1 MAETATYGWMIAY
14 GGRGLVCSTRCS
26 VCVKG
31 SLCARG
37 RIALGFLA
45 CAASNEASSR
55 SNMHGIPITPQR
67 WQPSESPASF
77 SQRLF
82 CFLHALH
89 ALEDL
94 GRFGLAKAFCDASS
108 PMFVETFSPSMKA
121 VRQKI
126 YPGAYDSESPSDWT
140 LKDPPDALRIPRI
153 LREVATSSPKPMTFL
168 GAYKINVSD

>member
-14 GGRGLVCSTRCS
+14 GGRGLVCSTGCS

-31 SLCARG
+31 GLFARG
-37 RIALGFLA
+37 RIALSFLA
-45 CAASNEASSR
+45 CSPSNEASSG
-55 SNMHGIPITPQR
+55 SNMHVIPITPQR

-94 GRFGLAKAFCDASS
+94 GRFGLARAFCDASS
-108 PMFVETFSPSMKA
+108 PMLSYVCFVETFSSVLSMKA
-121 VRQKI
+121 VQLGRKI
-126 YPGAYDSESPSDWT
+126 VRGTRALMDRSRLPIGLWQFRRT
-140 LKDPPDALRIPRI
+140 LIEL
-153 LREVATSSPKPMTFL
+153 LTFM
-168 GAYKINVSD
+168 

>member
-1 MAETATYGWMIAY
+1 VAASPWYQQGHVDLRYQVTFENNCVMAETATYGWMIAY

-67 WQPSESPASF
+67 WQPSESPANF

-94 GRFGLAKAFCDASS
+94 GRFGLGRALCDAS
-108 PMFVETFSPSMKA
+108 PMLSNVRFIEPFSSVLSMEA
-121 VRQKI
+121 VQVGRKVFR
-126 YPGAYDSESPSDWT
+126 GHRT
-140 LKDPPDALRIPRI
+140 LMSLSRLPIGL
-153 LREVATSSPKPMTFL
+153 
-168 GAYKINVSD
+168 